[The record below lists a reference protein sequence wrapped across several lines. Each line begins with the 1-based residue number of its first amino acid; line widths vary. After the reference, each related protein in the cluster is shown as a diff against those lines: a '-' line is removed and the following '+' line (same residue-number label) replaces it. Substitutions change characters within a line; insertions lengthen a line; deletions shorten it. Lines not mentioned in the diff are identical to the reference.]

1 MSSTITHAA
10 SASWIAVT
18 SAHIHPAQTPYIVAA
33 LISASVLDV
42 DHLVFMIRD
51 RAMYRQVGYQGQLH
65 HARSVFHEM
74 VGLLLAGAVSGV
86 VFLFDRKLAHVIF
99 VAFAVHVIQ
108 DWVLGKSHPLNPVDL
123 TAVQFFAPTFRQKVM
138 IDILVLIGFGVLW
151 MLYLAGAQ

>member
-1 MSSTITHAA
+1 MSSTFAHAA

-18 SAHIHPAQTPYIVAA
+18 SAHVRPDQTSYIVAA

-51 RAMYRQVGYQGQLH
+51 RAMYRQLGYPGQMH

-74 VGLLLAGAVSGV
+74 IGLLLAGGVSGML
-86 VFLFDRKLAHVIF
+86 FLFDRKLAHVVF

-123 TAVQFFAPTFRQKVM
+123 TTVQFFALTFRQKVV
-138 IDILVLIGFGVLW
+138 IDLLMLLMFGALW
-151 MLYLAGAQ
+151 MSYLVGGQ

>member
-1 MSSTITHAA
+1 MSSTLTHAA

-18 SAHIHPAQTPYIVAA
+18 SAHVRPDETQYIVAA
-33 LISASVLDV
+33 LISASILDV

-51 RAMYRQVGYQGQLH
+51 RAMYRQLGYQGQLH

-74 VGLLLAGAVSGV
+74 AGLLLAGVVSGV

-99 VAFAVHVIQ
+99 VAFAVHVVQ

-123 TAVQFFAPTFRQKVM
+123 TAVQFFAPTFREKVM
-138 IDILVLIGFGVLW
+138 IDILMLIVFGALW
-151 MLYLAGAQ
+151 TSYLVGGQ

>member
-1 MSSTITHAA
+1 MSSTLAHAA

-18 SAHIHPAQTPYIVAA
+18 AAHVRPDETSYIMAA

-51 RAMYRQVGYQGQLH
+51 RAMYRQLGYQGQLH

-74 VGLLLAGAVSGV
+74 VGLLLAGVISGG
-86 VFLFDRKLAHVIF
+86 VFLFDRKLAQVIF

-123 TAVQFFAPTFRQKVM
+123 TAVQFFTPTFRQKVG
-138 IDILVLIGFGVLW
+138 IDLLMLLVFGVLW
-151 MLYLAGAQ
+151 TLYLVGGQ

>member
-1 MSSTITHAA
+1 MSSTLAHAA

-18 SAHIHPAQTPYIVAA
+18 ATHIRPDETSYIVAA

-74 VGLLLAGAVSGV
+74 IGLLLAGAVSGV
-86 VFLFDRKLAHVIF
+86 VFLFDRKLAQVVF

-123 TAVQFFAPTFRQKVM
+123 TAVQFFAPTFRQKVV
-138 IDILVLIGFGVLW
+138 IDLLMLLVFGALW
-151 MLYLAGAQ
+151 TLYLAGAQ

>member
-1 MSSTITHAA
+1 MSSTLTHAA

-18 SAHIHPAQTPYIVAA
+18 AAHIHPAQTPYIVAA

-51 RAMYRQVGYQGQLH
+51 RAMYRQLGYQGQLH

-74 VGLLLAGAVSGV
+74 IGLLLAGVISGV
-86 VFLFDRKLAHVIF
+86 VFLFDRKLAYVVF
-99 VAFAVHVIQ
+99 VAFAVHLIQ

-123 TAVQFFAPTFRQKVM
+123 TAVQFFTPTFRQKVV
-138 IDILVLIGFGVLW
+138 IDVILLIVFGALW
-151 MLYLAGAQ
+151 TLYLVDAQ

>member
-1 MSSTITHAA
+1 MSSTLTHAA

-33 LISASVLDV
+33 LISASILDT

-51 RAMYRQVGYQGQLH
+51 RAMYRQLGYQGQLH

-74 VGLLLAGAVSGV
+74 IGLLLVGGVSAML
-86 VFLFDRKLAHVIF
+86 FLFDRRLAHVVF

-123 TAVQFFAPTFRQKVM
+123 TAVQFFALTFRQKAV
-138 IDILVLIGFGVLW
+138 IDLLMLLMFGALW
-151 MLYLAGAQ
+151 MSYLVGGQ

>member
-1 MSSTITHAA
+1 MSSTLTHAA

-18 SAHIHPAQTPYIVAA
+18 SAQVCPHETSYIVAA
-33 LISASVLDV
+33 LISASILDV

-51 RAMYRQVGYQGQLH
+51 RAMYRRLGYQGNLH

-74 VGLLLAGAVSGV
+74 IGLLLAGGVSGV
-86 VFLFDRKLAHVIF
+86 LFLFDRKLAHVVF

-123 TAVQFFAPTFRQKVM
+123 TAVQFFALTFRQKVV
-138 IDILVLIGFGVLW
+138 IDLLMLLMFGALW
-151 MLYLAGAQ
+151 TLYLVGGQ